1 MAIVC
6 HSNSWA
12 SCAASNCFS
21 QLVVDT
27 SVPVYAL
34 QAAVA
39 PLFSGAG
46 VKGKVNEAMKFG
58 VPVVATSLA
67 VEGMGATAGV
77 NCLVAD
83 GHKEMAAAL
92 LRLEGG
98 DCSTWARLAAGGL
111 ESMWQKYS
119 MEAARPALMH
129 ALMQVAGLK
138 DVALKKCAMAEDAEG

>member
-1 MAIVC
+1 M
-6 HSNSWA
+6 H
-12 SCAASNCFS
+12 
-21 QLVVDT
+21 
-27 SVPVYAL
+27 VYAL

-83 GHKEMAAAL
+83 GPKEMAAAL

-98 DCSTWARLAAGGL
+98 DCSAWARLAAGGL
-111 ESMWQKYS
+111 ESMQQKYS

-138 DVALKKCAMAEDAEG
+138 DVALKRCAMA